1 MAGKTS
7 KDDVRQAFAERFRQA
22 LAEMGYSAN
31 EQKLI
36 GKLFEVS
43 GQAARKWAEGQA
55 MPTPSRIPQVA
66 QRLGVR
72 RAWLQDG
79 EGPMRPTLG
88 AAEEGARYRVGKRQ
102 ETALTTEE
110 ARLLGLFRRLT
121 SAQRTALKVVIATM
135 AKSA

>member
-7 KDDVRQAFAERFRQA
+7 KDDVRQAFAERFRRA

-36 GKLFEVS
+36 GKLFGVS

-55 MPTPSRIPQVA
+55 MPTPSRMPQVA
-66 QRLGVR
+66 QILGVR

-79 EGPMRPTLG
+79 EGPMRPTAG
-88 AAEEGARYRVGKRQ
+88 AAEEGGRSRGGKRQ
-102 ETALTTEE
+102 ETALTAEE

-121 SAQRTALKVVIATM
+121 PAQRAALNVIIATM